1 MMLICQF
8 NFHSKSPF
16 RFSCKTG
23 IMKIM
28 SLNFYLFGEVFISP
42 SFLKD
47 SFTRYRFLLLT
58 VFFFNILNMSSCYLL
73 VRKAFVEKSA
83 DNLIGIPLY
92 VTSLF
97 KILSLSL
104 IFKNWSIVTLNFR
117 VGFTCTAEQFNIL
130 AGYIP
135 LKVITVNGLI
145 LLQIISCAT
154 QKILF
159 AIIL

>member
-1 MMLICQF
+1 
-8 NFHSKSPF
+8 
-16 RFSCKTG
+16 
-23 IMKIM
+23 M
-28 SLNFYLFGEVFISP
+28 SLSFYLLGEVFISP

-47 SFTRYRFLLLT
+47 SFTRYRFLLT
-58 VFFFNILNMSSCYLL
+58 VFSFNILNLSSHYFL

-83 DNLIGIPLY
+83 SSLIGIPLY

-104 IFKNWSIVTLNFR
+104 IFNNWSIVALNFR
-117 VGFTCTAEQFNIL
+117 VGFRCIAYQFNIL

-135 LKVITVNGLI
+135 LKVITVNGQI
-145 LLQIISCAT
+145 LLQLTSCAT

-159 AIIL
+159 FLLFYK